1 VSSASTRPSQ
11 RSDGP
16 AETLKRSRL
25 AQLGLFIAA
34 FAVATL
40 VAKAFGAGWGT
51 AATFGQI
58 VFVGA
63 VFAVLMTGERRRG

>member
-1 VSSASTRPSQ
+1 MTIVF
-11 RSDGP
+11 
-16 AETLKRSRL
+16 KNRL
-25 AQLGLFIAA
+25 AQLGFFIVA

-58 VFVGA
+58 AFVGA
-63 VFAVLMTGERRRG
+63 VVIVLLTDEPPRR

>member
-11 RSDGP
+11 RSDGL
-16 AETLKRSRL
+16 AGVVKRSRL
-25 AQLGLFIAA
+25 AQLAFFIAA
-34 FAVATL
+34 FSAATL

-58 VFVGA
+58 AFVGA
-63 VFAVLMTGERRRG
+63 VFVVLMTGERRRA